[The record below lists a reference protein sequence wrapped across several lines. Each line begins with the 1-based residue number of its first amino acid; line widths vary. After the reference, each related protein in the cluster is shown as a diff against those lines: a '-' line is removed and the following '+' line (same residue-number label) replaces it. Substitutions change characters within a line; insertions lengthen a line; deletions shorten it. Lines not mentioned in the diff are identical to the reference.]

1 MKSCTPH
8 CSFSD
13 YQVILSAPLFHIV
26 LLWIPVLVW
35 KFLSFWVQQIP
46 EKYSSSANQ
55 LCWCRYWFR
64 IILQSSSA
72 EIWFPDVCRYLY
84 RRSCSRSPARG
95 HNCIQVSRG
104 THSAHGIDMQLS
116 SPHRYFSWF
125 FSWFRIDWS
134 RMLNS
139 IYWLSLR
146 LALCSHIWICKSHRR
161 WRMTLDHLHSWS
173 WDITSCRWAE
183 FLQKQ

>member
-104 THSAHGIDMQLS
+104 RFDLT
-116 SPHRYFSWF
+116 
-125 FSWFRIDWS
+125 
-134 RMLNS
+134 
-139 IYWLSLR
+139 
-146 LALCSHIWICKSHRR
+146 C
-161 WRMTLDHLHSWS
+161 HLHSRIALSHVNSVNWVIVS
-173 WDITSCRWAE
+173 AE
-183 FLQKQ
+183 ILQKFCSSAWSCVPWSAM